1 MMISQPE
8 QGLENPLDAIAA
20 TLHGRR
26 SFLQLG
32 GAGIAAAAIRPNRNG
47 AGSGQS
53 GKQRSTER
61 LVRRLFDAVESGS
74 TSAIWDFFAPDGA
87 IEFPFVGSRYTDF
100 ASFDAA
106 IGPLLAALPGLT
118 FTDPDFQ
125 FLDDPEALIAKY
137 KGHAIVTFTGLAN
150 SLSIDYW
157 VISGHTGTYSVFGSG
172 HSLLDTFVVTA
183 SGADSLGAHSF
194 SGNNIATLEFSS
206 DAGYIQVS
214 TLRFNGGSSVP
225 EPSTWLLLSG
235 GLIGLGAFRRFRQ
248 A

>member
-1 MMISQPE
+1 MPGQQAGEKMKIIVALSAF
-8 QGLENPLDAIAA
+8 LFASALSSAA
-20 TLHGRR
+20 TITFGEVNLSNGTQITNQY
-26 SFLQLG
+26 SGF
-32 GAGIAAAAIRPNRNG
+32 GITVQNDYFYVDSRD
-47 AGSGQS
+47 
-53 GKQRSTER
+53 T
-61 LVRRLFDAVESGS
+61 FD
-74 TSAIWDFFAPDGA
+74 
-87 IEFPFVGSRYTDF
+87 
-100 ASFDAA
+100 
-106 IGPLLAALPGLT
+106 
-118 FTDPDFQ
+118 Q
-125 FLDDPEALIAKY
+125 
-137 KGHAIVTFTGLAN
+137 KGISINQTPAIVTFTGLAN
-150 SLSIDYW
+150 SLSIDYF
-157 VISGHTGTYSVFGSG
+157 VITGHTGTYSVFGSG